1 MNYTCI
7 PIHIHFTTNITQLTN
22 FFMVISPQQH
32 CSLSNWFEQLSL
44 DQNMHA
50 DFAIYQV
57 HPVLQIIKED
67 HIGYNKT
74 YNIKVN

>member
-1 MNYTCI
+1 
-7 PIHIHFTTNITQLTN
+7 
-22 FFMVISPQQH
+22 MVISPQQH

-74 YNIKVN
+74 YNIKVS